1 MTFGVA
7 DLSGRAGRAEGQ
19 GRQRVG
25 RLAEQRRRL
34 DELRVYSNL
43 RDEHFRELP
52 HLVHGRDKV
61 IRDYTYSGE
70 HEELKR
76 RLESRA
82 TFLNSSGLARDVR

>member
-1 MTFGVA
+1 
-7 DLSGRAGRAEGQ
+7 
-19 GRQRVG
+19 
-25 RLAEQRRRL
+25 
-34 DELRVYSNL
+34 VYSNL

-70 HEELKR
+70 YEELKR